1 MQNEI
6 ESKIKKKICV
16 ITDINGIYGFGHFTR
31 MKFIANELNFF
42 YDFIFSSINNE
53 SELFS
58 KSNLNLNIETCKF
71 DEIKKINPYLIIVD
85 SREVDKKYIKR
96 FKKISPVIIVDSV
109 GEERNFADIVIEML
123 PNLDDSNFVNI
134 KPFSATILNSN
145 IKPRYDNEA
154 PILVYLGFNNDLK
167 NKAFEIISKIENKKF
182 VFVESQNESENI
194 ISKKFSPYIF
204 ENPYSAVITYFGL
217 TAFECLEAKIPVI
230 LLSPTKYHN
239 DLGEKCGDIFFNLGF
254 FEDINIEE
262 AFNKIKK
269 FLFDFDLQNE
279 YKEKSKNIDT
289 EKSIERIKIII
300 DNIEDFKNIECVFCK
315 SKNIEIKNRNAE
327 SNLYKCKKC
336 NSLFRKYFLP
346 VSTDYS
352 SKYFIEDYKNQYGKT
367 YEEDEENLKA
377 LAKNRLEI
385 IKSVKPAGKILDLG
399 SAMGFFL
406 KEASSNGYET
416 EGIEISEY
424 AANYCV
430 KNLNLNVHNISLLDF
445 EYKEKE
451 YDIITAWYV
460 LEHIYDFDKLL
471 KNILFSI
478 KDGGIFAFAMP
489 NGNGISG
496 KFNKNYFKI
505 VPSDHAFETNPKAL
519 DKFFERY
526 SLKRAHLKNKSVYY
540 DRFCDIFNLKFLEEN
555 KASKK
560 LYDFFAKKYNLG
572 DTFECVYKKNNK

>member
-1 MQNEI
+1 MQN
-6 ESKIKKKICV
+6 KINKKICI

-31 MKFIANELNFF
+31 MKFIANKLQDF

-53 SELFS
+53 SEMFFQS
-58 KSNLNLNIETCKF
+58 NLNIETCKF
-71 DEIKKINPYLIIVD
+71 DEIKKIHPYLIIVD

-96 FKKISPVIIVDSV
+96 LKRISPIIIVDSV

-123 PNLDDSNFVNI
+123 PNLDDSDLVNI
-134 KPFSATILNSN
+134 KPFSTTVLNSN
-145 IKPRYDNEA
+145 IKPKYDSEA

-182 VFVESQNESENI
+182 VFIEAQNESENM
-194 ISKKFSPYIF
+194 ISKKFSPNIF

-217 TAFECLEAKIPVI
+217 TAFECIEARIPVL

-239 DLGEKCGDIFFNLGF
+239 NLGEKCRDIFFNLGF

-262 AFNKIKK
+262 TFNKINN
-269 FLFDFDLQNE
+269 FLFDFNLQNE
-279 YKEKSKNIDT
+279 YKENSKNIDT
-289 EKSIERIKIII
+289 KKSTERIKIII
-300 DNIEDFKNIECVFCK
+300 DNIEDFQSIECDFCK
-315 SKNIEIKNRNAE
+315 SKNIEIKNRNSE

-367 YEEDEENLKA
+367 YEEDEENLKR
-377 LAKNRLEI
+377 LAKSRLET
-385 IKSVKPAGKILDLG
+385 IKNIKPTGKILDLG

-406 KEASSNGYET
+406 KEASLNGYET

-430 KNLNLNVHNISLLDF
+430 KNLNLNVYNVSLLDF
-445 EYKEKE
+445 EYKENE

-460 LEHIYDFDKLL
+460 LEHICDFEKLL
-471 KNILFSI
+471 KNILFSL
-478 KDGGIFAFAMP
+478 KDDGIFAFAMP

-496 KFNKNYFKI
+496 RFNKNYFKI
-505 VPSDHAFETNPKAL
+505 VPPDHAFETNPKAL
-519 DKFFERY
+519 DKFLKQY
-526 SLKRAHLKNKSVYY
+526 SLKKMYLKNQSVYY
-540 DRFCDIFNLKFLEEN
+540 NRFCDIFNLQFLKEN
-555 KASKK
+555 KGLKNMYN
-560 LYDFFAKKYNLG
+560 LFAKKYNLG
-572 DTFECVYKKNNK
+572 DTFECVYKKF

>member
-16 ITDINGIYGFGHFTR
+16 ITDINGIYGLGHFTR

-58 KSNLNLNIETCKF
+58 KSNLNLNIETCKLS
-71 DEIKKINPYLIIVD
+71 EIKKINPYLIIVD

-96 FKKISPVIIVDSV
+96 LKKISPVIIVDSV

-123 PNLDDSNFVNI
+123 PNLDNSDLVNI

-145 IKPRYDNEA
+145 IKPKYDSEA

-167 NKAFEIISKIENKKF
+167 NKAFEIISKIENEKF
-182 VFVESQNESENI
+182 VFIESQNESENI
-194 ISKKFSPYIF
+194 ISKKFSPDIF

-217 TAFECLEAKIPVI
+217 TAFECIEAKIPVI

-262 AFNKIKK
+262 AFNKIKN
-269 FLFDFDLQNE
+269 FLFDLDLQNE

-430 KNLNLNVHNISLLDF
+430 NNLNLNVHNISLLDF

-471 KNILFSI
+471 KNILFSL

-496 KFNKNYFKI
+496 RHNKNYFKI

-519 DKFFERY
+519 DNFLKNY

-540 DRFCDIFNLKFLEEN
+540 DRFCDIFNLKFLKEN
-555 KASKK
+555 KTSKK
-560 LYDFFAKKYNLG
+560 LYNLFAEKYNLG
-572 DTFECVYKKNNK
+572 DTFECVYKKIR

>member
-31 MKFIANELNFF
+31 MKFIANKLNFF

-53 SELFS
+53 SELFF
-58 KSNLNLNIETCKF
+58 KSNLNLNVETCKF

-96 FKKISPVIIVDSV
+96 LKKISPVIIVDSV

-123 PNLDDSNFVNI
+123 PNLDDSDFVNI
-134 KPFSATILNSN
+134 KPFSATVLNSN

-182 VFVESQNESENI
+182 VFIESQNENENI
-194 ISKKFSPYIF
+194 ISKKFSPDIF

-217 TAFECLEAKIPVI
+217 TAFECIEAKIPVI

-262 AFNKIKK
+262 AFNKIKN
-269 FLFDFDLQNE
+269 FLFDLDLQNE

-315 SKNIEIKNRNAE
+315 SKNVEIKNRNAE

-430 KNLNLNVHNISLLDF
+430 NNLNLNVHNISLLDF

-471 KNILFSI
+471 KNILFSL

-496 KFNKNYFKI
+496 RHNKNYFKI

-526 SLKRAHLKNKSVYY
+526 SLKRMHLKNKSVYY

-555 KASKK
+555 KTSKN
-560 LYDFFAKKYNLG
+560 LYNLFAEKYNLG
-572 DTFECVYKKNNK
+572 DTFECIYKKIE

>member
-6 ESKIKKKICV
+6 ENKTKKKICV
-16 ITDINGIYGFGHFTR
+16 ITDINGIYGLGHFTR
-31 MKFIANELNFF
+31 MKFIANKLNFF

-85 SREVDKKYIKR
+85 SREVGKKYIKR
-96 FKKISPVIIVDSV
+96 LKKISPVIIVDSV

-123 PNLDDSNFVNI
+123 PNLDDSDFVNI
-134 KPFSATILNSN
+134 KPFSSTILNSN

-182 VFVESQNESENI
+182 VFIESQNESENI
-194 ISKKFSPYIF
+194 ISKKFSPDIF

-217 TAFECLEAKIPVI
+217 TAFECIEAKIPVI

-262 AFNKIKK
+262 AFNKIKN
-269 FLFDFDLQNE
+269 FLFDLDLQNE

-471 KNILFSI
+471 KNILFSL

-519 DKFFERY
+519 DKFLKSY
-526 SLKRAHLKNKSVYY
+526 SLKRMHLKNKSVYY
-540 DRFCDIFNLKFLEEN
+540 DRFCDIFNLKFLKEN
-555 KASKK
+555 KTSKN
-560 LYDFFAKKYNLG
+560 LYNSFAEKYNLG
-572 DTFECVYKKNNK
+572 DTFECIYKKIE

>member
-6 ESKIKKKICV
+6 KKICI

-31 MKFIANELNFF
+31 MKFIANKLQNF
-42 YDFIFSSINNE
+42 YNFIFSSINDE
-53 SELFS
+53 SELYS
-58 KSNLNLNIETCKF
+58 QLKEKKNIETCKF
-71 DEIKKINPYLIIVD
+71 NEIKNISPYLIIVD
-85 SREVDKKYIKR
+85 CREVNKKYIKQL
-96 FKKISPVIIVDSV
+96 KKISPVIIVDSV
-109 GEERNFADIVIEML
+109 GEERKFADIVIEML
-123 PNLDDSNFVNI
+123 PNLDDSDLVNI
-134 KPFSATILNSN
+134 KPFSLTILNSN
-145 IKPRYDNEA
+145 IKPKYDSEA

-167 NKAFEIISKIENKKF
+167 NKAFQIISKIKNKKF
-182 VFVESQNESENI
+182 IFIESEIESENI
-194 ISKKFSPYIF
+194 ISKKFSPDIF

-217 TAFECLEAKIPVI
+217 TAFECIESKIPVI

-239 DLGEKCGDIFFNLGF
+239 DLGIKCENIFFNLGF

-262 AFNKIKK
+262 AFYKINE
-269 FLFDFDLQNE
+269 FLFNFDLQNE
-279 YKEKSKNIDT
+279 YREKSKNIES
-289 EKSIERIKIII
+289 EKSIDRIKTII
-300 DNIEDFKNIECVFCK
+300 DNIQYFKNIKCPFCE

-336 NSLFRKYFLP
+336 SSLFRKYFIP
-346 VSTDYS
+346 ISTDYS

-377 LAKNRLEI
+377 LAKKRLKI
-385 IKSVKPAGKILDLG
+385 INDIKPSGKILDLG

-406 KEASSNGYET
+406 KEASLNGYET

-430 KNLNLNVHNISLLDF
+430 NNLNLNVHNISLLDF

-460 LEHIYDFDKLL
+460 LEHINDFDKLL
-471 KNILFSI
+471 KKILFSL
-478 KDGGIFAFAMP
+478 KEDGILALAMP

-496 KFNKNYFKI
+496 RYNKNYFKI
-505 VPSDHAFETNPKAL
+505 VPLDHAFEINPKAL
-519 DKFFERY
+519 NSVLKKY
-526 SLKRAHLKNKSVYY
+526 SLKRMHFENQSVYY
-540 DRFCDIFNLKFLEEN
+540 NRFCDIFNLKLLKEN
-555 KASKK
+555 KTSKK

-572 DTFECVYKKNNK
+572 DTFECVYKRY

>member
-1 MQNEI
+1 MQN
-6 ESKIKKKICV
+6 KINKKICI

-31 MKFIANELNFF
+31 MKFIANKLQDF

-53 SELFS
+53 SEMFFQS
-58 KSNLNLNIETCKF
+58 NLNIETCKF
-71 DEIKKINPYLIIVD
+71 DEIKKIHPYLIIVD

-96 FKKISPVIIVDSV
+96 LKRISPIIIVDSV

-123 PNLDDSNFVNI
+123 PNLDDSDLVNI
-134 KPFSATILNSN
+134 KPFSTTVLNSN
-145 IKPRYDNEA
+145 IKPKYDSEA

-182 VFVESQNESENI
+182 VFIEAQNESENM
-194 ISKKFSPYIF
+194 ISKKFSPNIF

-217 TAFECLEAKIPVI
+217 TAFECIEAKIPVI

-239 DLGEKCGDIFFNLGF
+239 DLGEKCKDIFFNLGF
-254 FEDINIEE
+254 FEEVDIEE
-262 AFNKIKK
+262 AFNKINN
-269 FLFDFDLQNE
+269 FLFDFNLQNE
-279 YKEKSKNIDT
+279 YKENSKNIDT
-289 EKSIERIKIII
+289 KKSTERIKIII
-300 DNIEDFKNIECVFCK
+300 DNIEDFQSIECDFCK

-327 SNLYKCKKC
+327 SNLYKCRKC

-377 LAKNRLEI
+377 LAKNRLDI
-385 IKSVKPAGKILDLG
+385 IKNIKPEGKILDLG

-406 KEASSNGYET
+406 KEASLNGYET

-430 KNLNLNVHNISLLDF
+430 SNLNLNVHNISLLDF
-445 EYKEKE
+445 EYKKKE

-460 LEHIYDFDKLL
+460 LEHIYNFDKLL
-471 KNILFSI
+471 EKILFSL
-478 KDGGIFAFAMP
+478 KEDGIFALSMP

-496 KFNKNYFKI
+496 RYNKNYFKI
-505 VPSDHAFETNPKAL
+505 VPTDHAFETNYKAL
-519 DKFFERY
+519 DNFLKKY
-526 SLKRAHLKNKSVYY
+526 SLKRIHLENKSIYY
-540 DRFCDIFNLKFLEEN
+540 NRFCDIFNLGFLKEN
-555 KASKK
+555 KGLKN
-560 LYDFFAKKYNLG
+560 LYNLFAKKYNLG
-572 DTFECVYKKNNK
+572 DTFECVYRKIK

>member
-1 MQNEI
+1 MQN
-6 ESKIKKKICV
+6 KINKKICI

-31 MKFIANELNFF
+31 MKFIANKLQDF

-53 SELFS
+53 SEMFFQS
-58 KSNLNLNIETCKF
+58 NLNIETCKF
-71 DEIKKINPYLIIVD
+71 DEIKKIHPYLIIVD
-85 SREVDKKYIKR
+85 SREIDKKYIKR
-96 FKKISPVIIVDSV
+96 LKRISPIIIVDSV

-123 PNLDDSNFVNI
+123 PNLDDSDLVNI
-134 KPFSATILNSN
+134 KPFSTTVLNSN
-145 IKPRYDNEA
+145 IKPKYDSEA

-182 VFVESQNESENI
+182 VFIEAQNESENM
-194 ISKKFSPYIF
+194 ISKKFSPNIF

-217 TAFECLEAKIPVI
+217 TAFECIEAGIPVL

-239 DLGEKCGDIFFNLGF
+239 NLGEKCRDIFFNLGF

-262 AFNKIKK
+262 TFNKINN
-269 FLFDFDLQNE
+269 FLFDFNLQNE
-279 YKEKSKNIDT
+279 YKENSKNIDT
-289 EKSIERIKIII
+289 KKSTERIKIII
-300 DNIEDFKNIECVFCK
+300 DNIEDFQSIECDFCK
-315 SKNIEIKNRNAE
+315 SKNIEIKNRNSE

-377 LAKNRLEI
+377 LAKSRLET
-385 IKSVKPAGKILDLG
+385 IKNIKPTGKILDLG

-406 KEASSNGYET
+406 KEASLNGYET
-416 EGIEISEY
+416 EGIEISQY

-430 KNLNLNVHNISLLDF
+430 KNLNLNVYNVSLLDF
-445 EYKEKE
+445 EYKENE

-460 LEHIYDFDKLL
+460 LEHICDFEKLL
-471 KNILFSI
+471 KNILFSL
-478 KDGGIFAFAMP
+478 KDDGIFAFAMP

-496 KFNKNYFKI
+496 RFNKNYFKI
-505 VPSDHAFETNPKAL
+505 VPPDHAFETNPKAL
-519 DKFFERY
+519 DKFLKKY
-526 SLKRAHLKNKSVYY
+526 SLKKMYLKNQSVYY
-540 DRFCDIFNLKFLEEN
+540 NRFCDIFNLQFLKEN
-555 KASKK
+555 KGLKNMYN
-560 LYDFFAKKYNLG
+560 LFAKKYNLG
-572 DTFECVYKKNNK
+572 DTFECVYKKF

>member
-6 ESKIKKKICV
+6 QIKTKKKICV

-31 MKFIANELNFF
+31 MKFIANKLKNF
-42 YDFIFSSINNE
+42 YDFIFSSINDK
-53 SELFS
+53 SDIYS
-58 KSNLNLNIETCKF
+58 KSNIETCKF
-71 DEIKKINPYLIIVD
+71 NEIKNIRPYLIIID
-85 SREVDKKYIKR
+85 CREIDKKYIKYL
-96 FKKISPVIIVDSV
+96 KKLSPVIIVDSV

-123 PNLDDSNFVNI
+123 PNLDNSYLVNI

-145 IKPRYDNEA
+145 IKPRYDSEA

-167 NKAFEIISKIENKKF
+167 NKAFQIISKIENKKF
-182 VFVESQNESENI
+182 VFIESQNENGNI
-194 ISKKFSPYIF
+194 ISKKFSTDIF

-217 TAFECLEAKIPVI
+217 TAFECIEAKIPVI

-262 AFNKIKK
+262 AFNKINN
-269 FLFDFDLQNE
+269 FLSDFDLQSE
-279 YKEKSKNIDT
+279 YKEKAKNIDT
-289 EKSIERIKIII
+289 EKSIEKIKIII
-300 DNIEDFKNIECVFCK
+300 DNIADFKNIKCPFCK
-315 SKNIEIKNRNAE
+315 SKNIKLKNRNSE

-367 YEEDEENLKA
+367 YEEDEENLKR

-385 IKSVKPAGKILDLG
+385 IKNIKPAGKILDLG

-406 KEASSNGYET
+406 KEASLNGYET

-460 LEHIYDFDKLL
+460 LEHICDFDKLL
-471 KNILFSI
+471 KNILFSL
-478 KDGGIFAFAMP
+478 KEGGIISLAMP

-519 DKFFERY
+519 DNFLKKY
-526 SLKRAHLKNKSVYY
+526 SLKRMYLKNKSVYY
-540 DRFCDIFNLKFLEEN
+540 NRFCDIFNLKFLKEN
-555 KASKK
+555 KTSKN
-560 LYDFFAKKYNLG
+560 LYNSFAEKYNLG
-572 DTFECVYKKNNK
+572 DTFECIYRKIK

>member
-1 MQNEI
+1 MQN
-6 ESKIKKKICV
+6 KINKKICI

-31 MKFIANELNFF
+31 MKFIANKLQDF

-53 SELFS
+53 SEMFFQS
-58 KSNLNLNIETCKF
+58 NLNIETCKF
-71 DEIKKINPYLIIVD
+71 DEIKKIHPYLIIVD

-96 FKKISPVIIVDSV
+96 LKRISPIIIVDSV

-123 PNLDDSNFVNI
+123 PNLDDSDLVNI
-134 KPFSATILNSN
+134 KPFYTTVLNSN
-145 IKPRYDNEA
+145 IKPKYDSEA

-182 VFVESQNESENI
+182 VFIEAQNESENM
-194 ISKKFSPYIF
+194 ISKKFSPNIF

-217 TAFECLEAKIPVI
+217 TAFECIEAGIPVL

-239 DLGEKCGDIFFNLGF
+239 NLGKKCRDIFFNLGF

-262 AFNKIKK
+262 AFNKINN
-269 FLFDFDLQNE
+269 FLFDFNLQNE
-279 YKEKSKNIDT
+279 YKENSKNIDT
-289 EKSIERIKIII
+289 KKSTERIKIII
-300 DNIEDFKNIECVFCK
+300 DNIEDFQSIECDFCK
-315 SKNIEIKNRNAE
+315 SKNIEIKNRNSE

-367 YEEDEENLKA
+367 YEEDEENLKR
-377 LAKNRLEI
+377 LAKNRLDI
-385 IKSVKPAGKILDLG
+385 IKNIKPEGKILDLG

-406 KEASSNGYET
+406 KEASLNGYET

-430 KNLNLNVHNISLLDF
+430 SNLNLNVHNISLLDF
-445 EYKEKE
+445 EYKKKE

-460 LEHIYDFDKLL
+460 LEHICDFEKLL
-471 KNILFSI
+471 KNILFSL
-478 KDGGIFAFAMP
+478 KDDGIFAFAMP

-505 VPSDHAFETNPKAL
+505 VPPDHAFETNPKAL
-519 DKFFERY
+519 DKFLKKY
-526 SLKRAHLKNKSVYY
+526 SLKKMYLKNQSVYY
-540 DRFCDIFNLKFLEEN
+540 NRFCDIFNLQFLKEN
-555 KASKK
+555 KGLKNMYN
-560 LYDFFAKKYNLG
+560 LFAKKYNLG
-572 DTFECVYKKNNK
+572 DTFECVYKKF

>member
-1 MQNEI
+1 MQN
-6 ESKIKKKICV
+6 KINKKICI

-31 MKFIANELNFF
+31 MKFIANKLQDF

-53 SELFS
+53 SEMFFQS
-58 KSNLNLNIETCKF
+58 NLNIETCKF
-71 DEIKKINPYLIIVD
+71 DEIKKIHPYLIIVD

-96 FKKISPVIIVDSV
+96 LKRISPIIIVDSV

-123 PNLDDSNFVNI
+123 PNLDDSDLVNI
-134 KPFSATILNSN
+134 KPFYTTVLNSN
-145 IKPRYDNEA
+145 IKPKYDSEA

-182 VFVESQNESENI
+182 VFIEAQNESENM
-194 ISKKFSPYIF
+194 ISKKFSPNIF

-217 TAFECLEAKIPVI
+217 TAFECIEAGIPVL

-239 DLGEKCGDIFFNLGF
+239 NLGKKCRDIFFNLGF

-262 AFNKIKK
+262 AFNKINN
-269 FLFDFDLQNE
+269 FLFDFNLQNE
-279 YKEKSKNIDT
+279 YKENSKNIDT
-289 EKSIERIKIII
+289 KKSTERIKIII
-300 DNIEDFKNIECVFCK
+300 DNIEDFQSIECDFCK
-315 SKNIEIKNRNAE
+315 SKNIEIKNRNSE

-367 YEEDEENLKA
+367 YEEDEENLKR
-377 LAKNRLEI
+377 LAKNRLDI
-385 IKSVKPAGKILDLG
+385 IKNIKPTGKILDLG

-406 KEASSNGYET
+406 KEASLNGYET

-430 KNLNLNVHNISLLDF
+430 SNLNLNVHNISLLDF
-445 EYKEKE
+445 EYKKKE

-460 LEHIYDFDKLL
+460 LEHICDFEKLL
-471 KNILFSI
+471 KNILFSL
-478 KDGGIFAFAMP
+478 KDDGIFAFAMP

-505 VPSDHAFETNPKAL
+505 VPPDHAFETNPKAL
-519 DKFFERY
+519 DKFLKKY
-526 SLKRAHLKNKSVYY
+526 SLKKMYLKNQSVYY
-540 DRFCDIFNLKFLEEN
+540 NRFCDIFNLQFLKEN
-555 KASKK
+555 KGLKNMYN
-560 LYDFFAKKYNLG
+560 LFAKKYNLG
-572 DTFECVYKKNNK
+572 DTFECVYKKF

>member
-6 ESKIKKKICV
+6 KKICI

-31 MKFIANELNFF
+31 MKFIANKLKDF

-53 SELFS
+53 SEMFFQ
-58 KSNLNLNIETCKF
+58 SNLNVETCKF
-71 DEIKKINPYLIIVD
+71 DEIKKIHPYLIIVD

-96 FKKISPVIIVDSV
+96 LKRISPIIIVDSV
-109 GEERNFADIVIEML
+109 GEERNFADIIIEML
-123 PNLDDSNFVNI
+123 PNLENGNLVNI
-134 KPFSATILNSN
+134 KPFFTTILNSN
-145 IKPRYDNEA
+145 IKPKYESDA
-154 PILVYLGFNNDLK
+154 PILVYLGFNNRLK

-182 VFVESQNESENI
+182 VFVESENENENI
-194 ISKKFSPYIF
+194 ISKNFSPDIF
-204 ENPYSAVITYFGL
+204 ENSYSAVITYFGL
-217 TAFECLEAKIPVI
+217 TAFECIEAKIPVI

-239 DLGEKCGDIFFNLGF
+239 DLGEKCKDIFLNLGF
-254 FEDINIEE
+254 FEEVDIEE
-262 AFNKIKK
+262 AFNKINN
-269 FLFDFDLQNE
+269 FLFNFNLQNK
-279 YKEKSKNIDT
+279 YKENSKNIDT

-300 DNIEDFKNIECVFCK
+300 DNIADFKNIKCPFCK
-315 SKNIEIKNRNAE
+315 SKNIKLKNRNAE

-336 NSLFRKYFLP
+336 NSLFRKFFFP
-346 VSTDYS
+346 ISTDYS

-367 YEEDEENLKA
+367 YEEDEENLKR
-377 LAKNRLEI
+377 LAKNRLDI
-385 IKSVKPAGKILDLG
+385 IKNIKPEGKILDLG
-399 SAMGFFL
+399 SAIGFFL
-406 KEASSNGYET
+406 KEASLNGYET

-460 LEHIYDFDKLL
+460 LEHICDFDKLL
-471 KNILFSI
+471 EKILFSL
-478 KDGGIFAFAMP
+478 KEDGIFALAMP

-519 DKFFERY
+519 DNFLKKY
-526 SLKRAHLKNKSVYY
+526 SLKRMYLKNKSVYY
-540 DRFCDIFNLKFLEEN
+540 NRFCDIFNLGFLKEN
-555 KASKK
+555 KGLKN
-560 LYDFFAKKYNLG
+560 LYDLFAKKYNLG
-572 DTFECVYKKNNK
+572 DTFECIYRKIK

>member
-1 MQNEI
+1 MQN
-6 ESKIKKKICV
+6 KINKKICI

-31 MKFIANELNFF
+31 MKFIANKLQDF

-53 SELFS
+53 SEMFFQS
-58 KSNLNLNIETCKF
+58 NLNIETCKF
-71 DEIKKINPYLIIVD
+71 DEIKKIHPYLIIVD
-85 SREVDKKYIKR
+85 SREIDKKYIKR
-96 FKKISPVIIVDSV
+96 LKRISPIIIVDSV

-123 PNLDDSNFVNI
+123 PNLDDSDLVNI
-134 KPFSATILNSN
+134 KPFSTTVLNSN
-145 IKPRYDNEA
+145 IKPKYDSEA

-182 VFVESQNESENI
+182 VFIEAQNESENM
-194 ISKKFSPYIF
+194 ISKKFSPNIF

-217 TAFECLEAKIPVI
+217 TAFECIEAGIPVL

-239 DLGEKCGDIFFNLGF
+239 NLGEKCRDIFFNLGF

-262 AFNKIKK
+262 AFNKINN
-269 FLFDFDLQNE
+269 FLFDFNLQNE
-279 YKEKSKNIDT
+279 YKENSKNIDT
-289 EKSIERIKIII
+289 KKSTEKIKIII
-300 DNIEDFKNIECVFCK
+300 DNIEDFQSIECDFCK
-315 SKNIEIKNRNAE
+315 SKNIEIKNRNSE

-377 LAKNRLEI
+377 LAKSRLET
-385 IKSVKPAGKILDLG
+385 IKNIKPTGKILDLG

-406 KEASSNGYET
+406 KEASLNGYET
-416 EGIEISEY
+416 EGIEISQY

-430 KNLNLNVHNISLLDF
+430 KNLNLNVYNVSLLDF
-445 EYKEKE
+445 EYKENE

-460 LEHIYDFDKLL
+460 LEHICDFEKLL
-471 KNILFSI
+471 KNILFSL
-478 KDGGIFAFAMP
+478 KDDGIFAFAMP

-496 KFNKNYFKI
+496 RFNKNYFKI
-505 VPSDHAFETNPKAL
+505 VPPDHAFETNPKAL
-519 DKFFERY
+519 DKFLKKY
-526 SLKRAHLKNKSVYY
+526 SLKKMYLKNQSVYY
-540 DRFCDIFNLKFLEEN
+540 NRFCDIFNLQFLKEN
-555 KASKK
+555 KGLKNMYN
-560 LYDFFAKKYNLG
+560 LFAKKYNLG
-572 DTFECVYKKNNK
+572 DTFECVYKKF

>member
-1 MQNEI
+1 MQN
-6 ESKIKKKICV
+6 KINKKICI

-31 MKFIANELNFF
+31 MKFIANKLQDF

-53 SELFS
+53 SEMFFQS
-58 KSNLNLNIETCKF
+58 NLNIETCKF
-71 DEIKKINPYLIIVD
+71 DEIKKIHPYLIIVD

-96 FKKISPVIIVDSV
+96 LKRISPIIIVDSV

-123 PNLDDSNFVNI
+123 PNLDDSDLVNI
-134 KPFSATILNSN
+134 KPFSTTVLNSN
-145 IKPRYDNEA
+145 IKPKYDSEA

-182 VFVESQNESENI
+182 VFIEAQNESKNM
-194 ISKKFSPYIF
+194 ISKKFSPNIF

-217 TAFECLEAKIPVI
+217 TAFECIEAGIPVL

-239 DLGEKCGDIFFNLGF
+239 NLGEKCRDIFFNLGF

-262 AFNKIKK
+262 AFNKINN
-269 FLFDFDLQNE
+269 FLFDFNLQNK
-279 YKEKSKNIDT
+279 YKENSKNIDT

-300 DNIEDFKNIECVFCK
+300 DNIADFKNIKCPFCK
-315 SKNIEIKNRNAE
+315 SKNIKLKNRNTE
-327 SNLYKCKKC
+327 SNLYKCRKC
-336 NSLFRKYFLP
+336 NSLFRKFFFP
-346 VSTDYS
+346 ISTDYS

-377 LAKNRLEI
+377 LAKSRLET
-385 IKSVKPAGKILDLG
+385 IKNIKPTGKILDLG

-406 KEASSNGYET
+406 KEASLNGYET

-430 KNLNLNVHNISLLDF
+430 KNLNLNVYNVSLLDF
-445 EYKEKE
+445 EYKENE

-460 LEHIYDFDKLL
+460 LEHICDFEKLL
-471 KNILFSI
+471 KNILFSL
-478 KDGGIFAFAMP
+478 KDDGIFAFAMP

-496 KFNKNYFKI
+496 RFNKNYFKI
-505 VPSDHAFETNPKAL
+505 VPTDHAFETNPKAL
-519 DKFFERY
+519 DKFLKKY
-526 SLKRAHLKNKSVYY
+526 SLKKMYLKNQSVYY
-540 DRFCDIFNLKFLEEN
+540 NRFCDIFNLQFLKEN
-555 KASKK
+555 KELKNMYN
-560 LYDFFAKKYNLG
+560 LFAKKYNLG
-572 DTFECVYKKNNK
+572 DTFECVYKKF

>member
-6 ESKIKKKICV
+6 KKICI

-31 MKFIANELNFF
+31 MKFIANKLQNF
-42 YDFIFSSINNE
+42 YNFIFSSINDE
-53 SELFS
+53 SELYS
-58 KSNLNLNIETCKF
+58 QLKEKKNIETCKF
-71 DEIKKINPYLIIVD
+71 NEIKNISPYLIIVD
-85 SREVDKKYIKR
+85 CREVNKKYIKQL
-96 FKKISPVIIVDSV
+96 KKISPVIIVDSV
-109 GEERNFADIVIEML
+109 GEERKFADIVIEML
-123 PNLDDSNFVNI
+123 PNLDDSDLVNI
-134 KPFSATILNSN
+134 KPFSLTILNSN
-145 IKPRYDNEA
+145 IKPKYDSEA

-167 NKAFEIISKIENKKF
+167 NKAFQIISKIKNKKF
-182 VFVESQNESENI
+182 IFIESEIESENI
-194 ISKKFSPYIF
+194 ISKKFSPDIF

-217 TAFECLEAKIPVI
+217 TAFECIESKIPVI

-239 DLGEKCGDIFFNLGF
+239 DLGIKCENIFFNLGF

-262 AFNKIKK
+262 AFYKINE
-269 FLFDFDLQNE
+269 FLFNFDLQNE
-279 YKEKSKNIDT
+279 YREKSKNIES
-289 EKSIERIKIII
+289 EKSIDRIKTII
-300 DNIEDFKNIECVFCK
+300 DNIQYFKNIKCPFCE

-336 NSLFRKYFLP
+336 NSLFRKYFIP
-346 VSTDYS
+346 ISTDYS

-377 LAKNRLEI
+377 LAKKRLKI
-385 IKSVKPAGKILDLG
+385 INDIKPSGKILDLG

-406 KEASSNGYET
+406 KEASLNGYET

-430 KNLNLNVHNISLLDF
+430 NNLNLNVHNISLLDF

-460 LEHIYDFDKLL
+460 LEHINDFDKLL
-471 KNILFSI
+471 KKILFSL
-478 KDGGIFAFAMP
+478 KEDGILALAMP

-496 KFNKNYFKI
+496 RYNKNYFKI
-505 VPSDHAFETNPKAL
+505 VPLDHAFEINPKAL
-519 DKFFERY
+519 NSVLKKY
-526 SLKRAHLKNKSVYY
+526 SLKRMHFENQSVYY
-540 DRFCDIFNLKFLEEN
+540 NRFCDIFNLKLLKEN
-555 KASKK
+555 KTSKK

-572 DTFECVYKKNNK
+572 DTFECVYKRY

>member
-1 MQNEI
+1 MQN
-6 ESKIKKKICV
+6 KINKKICI

-31 MKFIANELNFF
+31 MKFIANKLQDF

-53 SELFS
+53 SEMFFQS
-58 KSNLNLNIETCKF
+58 NLNIETCKF
-71 DEIKKINPYLIIVD
+71 DEIKKIHPYLIIVD
-85 SREVDKKYIKR
+85 SREIDKKYIKR
-96 FKKISPVIIVDSV
+96 LKRISPIIIVDSV

-123 PNLDDSNFVNI
+123 PNLDDSDLVNI
-134 KPFSATILNSN
+134 KPFSTTVLNSN
-145 IKPRYDNEA
+145 IKPKYDSEA

-182 VFVESQNESENI
+182 VFIEAQNESENM
-194 ISKKFSPYIF
+194 ISKKFSPNIF

-217 TAFECLEAKIPVI
+217 TAFECIEAGIPVL

-239 DLGEKCGDIFFNLGF
+239 NLGEKCRDIFFNLGF

-262 AFNKIKK
+262 TFNKINN
-269 FLFDFDLQNE
+269 FLFDFNLQNE
-279 YKEKSKNIDT
+279 YKENSKNIDT
-289 EKSIERIKIII
+289 KKSTERIKIII
-300 DNIEDFKNIECVFCK
+300 DNIEDFQSIECDFCK
-315 SKNIEIKNRNAE
+315 SKNIEIKNRNSE

-377 LAKNRLEI
+377 LAKSRLET
-385 IKSVKPAGKILDLG
+385 IKNIKPTGKILDLG

-406 KEASSNGYET
+406 KEASLNGYET
-416 EGIEISEY
+416 EGIEISQY

-430 KNLNLNVHNISLLDF
+430 KNLNLNVYNVSLLDF
-445 EYKEKE
+445 EYKENE

-460 LEHIYDFDKLL
+460 LEHICDFEKLL
-471 KNILFSI
+471 KNILFSL
-478 KDGGIFAFAMP
+478 KDDGIFAFAMP

-496 KFNKNYFKI
+496 RFNKNYFKI
-505 VPSDHAFETNPKAL
+505 VPPDHAFETNPKAL
-519 DKFFERY
+519 DKFFKKY
-526 SLKRAHLKNKSVYY
+526 SLKKMYLKNQSVYY
-540 DRFCDIFNLKFLEEN
+540 NRFCDIFNLQFLKEN
-555 KASKK
+555 KGLKNMYN
-560 LYDFFAKKYNLG
+560 LFAKKYNLG
-572 DTFECVYKKNNK
+572 DTFECVYKKF

>member
-1 MQNEI
+1 MQN
-6 ESKIKKKICV
+6 KINKKICI

-31 MKFIANELNFF
+31 MKFIANKLQDF

-53 SELFS
+53 SEMFFQS
-58 KSNLNLNIETCKF
+58 NLNIETCKF
-71 DEIKKINPYLIIVD
+71 DEIKKIHPYLIIVD

-96 FKKISPVIIVDSV
+96 LKRISPIIIVDSV

-123 PNLDDSNFVNI
+123 PNLDDSDLVNI
-134 KPFSATILNSN
+134 KPFSTTVLNSN
-145 IKPRYDNEA
+145 IKPKYDSEA

-182 VFVESQNESENI
+182 VFIEAQNESENM
-194 ISKKFSPYIF
+194 ISKKFSPNIF

-217 TAFECLEAKIPVI
+217 TAFECIEAGIPVL

-239 DLGEKCGDIFFNLGF
+239 NLGEKCRDIFFNLGF

-262 AFNKIKK
+262 AFNKINN
-269 FLFDFDLQNE
+269 FLFDFNLQNE
-279 YKEKSKNIDT
+279 YKENSKNIDT
-289 EKSIERIKIII
+289 KKSTERIKIII
-300 DNIEDFKNIECVFCK
+300 DNIEDFQSIECDFCK
-315 SKNIEIKNRNAE
+315 SKNIEIKNRNSE

-377 LAKNRLEI
+377 LAKSRLDI
-385 IKSVKPAGKILDLG
+385 IKNIKPEGKILDLG

-406 KEASSNGYET
+406 KEASLNGYET

-460 LEHIYDFDKLL
+460 LEHICDFDKLL
-471 KNILFSI
+471 EKILFSL
-478 KDGGIFAFAMP
+478 KEDGIFALAMP

-519 DKFFERY
+519 DNFLKKY
-526 SLKRAHLKNKSVYY
+526 SLKRMYLKNKSVYY
-540 DRFCDIFNLKFLEEN
+540 NRFCDIFNLGFLKEN
-555 KASKK
+555 KGLKN
-560 LYDFFAKKYNLG
+560 LYDLFAKKYNLG
-572 DTFECVYKKNNK
+572 DTFECIYRKIK

>member
-6 ESKIKKKICV
+6 KKICI

-31 MKFIANELNFF
+31 MNFIANKLKNF
-42 YDFIFSSINNE
+42 YDFIFSSINDK
-53 SELFS
+53 SEIY
-58 KSNLNLNIETCKF
+58 SNSNIETCKF
-71 DEIKKINPYLIIVD
+71 NEIKKINPYLIIVD
-85 SREVDKKYIKR
+85 SREVDKRYIKR
-96 FKKISPVIIVDSV
+96 LKKLSPVIIVDSV
-109 GEERNFADIVIEML
+109 GEERNFSDIIIEML
-123 PNLDDSNFVNI
+123 PNLENGDLVNI
-134 KPFSATILNSN
+134 KPFFTTILNSN
-145 IKPRYDNEA
+145 IKPKYESEA
-154 PILVYLGFNNDLK
+154 PILVYLGFNNRLK
-167 NKAFEIISKIENKKF
+167 NKAFQIISKIENKKF
-182 VFVESQNESENI
+182 VFIESQNEKGNI
-194 ISKKFSPYIF
+194 ISKNFSPDIF
-204 ENPYSAVITYFGL
+204 ENSYSAVITYFGL
-217 TAFECLEAKIPVI
+217 TAFECIEAKIPVI

-239 DLGEKCGDIFFNLGF
+239 DLGEKCKDIFFNLGF
-254 FEDINIEE
+254 FEEVDIENT
-262 AFNKIKK
+262 FNKINN
-269 FLFDFDLQNE
+269 FLFDFNLQNE
-279 YKEKSKNIDT
+279 YKENSKNIDT
-289 EKSIERIKIII
+289 KKSTERIKIII
-300 DNIEDFKNIECVFCK
+300 DNIEDFQSIECDFCK
-315 SKNIEIKNRNAE
+315 SKNIEIKNRNSE

-377 LAKNRLEI
+377 LAKSRLDI
-385 IKSVKPAGKILDLG
+385 IKNIKPEGKILDLG

-406 KEASSNGYET
+406 KEASLNGYET

-460 LEHIYDFDKLL
+460 LEHICDFDKLL
-471 KNILFSI
+471 EKILFSL
-478 KDGGIFAFAMP
+478 KEDGIFALAMP

-519 DKFFERY
+519 DNFLKKY
-526 SLKRAHLKNKSVYY
+526 SLKRMYLKNKSVYY
-540 DRFCDIFNLKFLEEN
+540 NRFCDIFNLGFLKEN
-555 KASKK
+555 KGLKN
-560 LYDFFAKKYNLG
+560 LYDLFAKKYNLG
-572 DTFECVYKKNNK
+572 DTFECIYRKIK

>member
-1 MQNEI
+1 MQN
-6 ESKIKKKICV
+6 KINKKICI

-31 MKFIANELNFF
+31 MKFIANKLQDF

-53 SELFS
+53 SEMFFQS
-58 KSNLNLNIETCKF
+58 NLNIETCKF
-71 DEIKKINPYLIIVD
+71 DEIKKIHPYLIIVD

-96 FKKISPVIIVDSV
+96 LKRISPIIIVDSV

-123 PNLDDSNFVNI
+123 PNLDDSDLVNI
-134 KPFSATILNSN
+134 KPFSTTVLNSN
-145 IKPRYDNEA
+145 IKPKYDSEA

-182 VFVESQNESENI
+182 VFIEAQNESENM
-194 ISKKFSPYIF
+194 ISKKFSPNIF

-217 TAFECLEAKIPVI
+217 TAFECIEAGIPVL

-239 DLGEKCGDIFFNLGF
+239 NLGEKCRDIFFNLGF
-254 FEDINIEE
+254 FEEVDIEE
-262 AFNKIKK
+262 AFNKINN
-269 FLFDFDLQNE
+269 FLFDFNLQNK
-279 YKEKSKNIDT
+279 YKENSKNIDT

-300 DNIEDFKNIECVFCK
+300 DNIEDFKNIKCPFCK
-315 SKNIEIKNRNAE
+315 SKNIKLKNRNAE

-336 NSLFRKYFLP
+336 NSLFRKFFFP
-346 VSTDYS
+346 ISTDYS

-377 LAKNRLEI
+377 LAKSRLET
-385 IKSVKPAGKILDLG
+385 IKNIKPTGKILDLG

-406 KEASSNGYET
+406 KEASLNGYET

-430 KNLNLNVHNISLLDF
+430 KNLNLNVYNVSLLDF
-445 EYKEKE
+445 EYKENE

-460 LEHIYDFDKLL
+460 LEHICDFEKLL
-471 KNILFSI
+471 KNILFSL
-478 KDGGIFAFAMP
+478 KDDGIFAFAMP

-496 KFNKNYFKI
+496 RFNKNYFKI
-505 VPSDHAFETNPKAL
+505 VPPDHAFETNPKAL
-519 DKFFERY
+519 DKFLKKY
-526 SLKRAHLKNKSVYY
+526 SLKKMYLKNQSVYY
-540 DRFCDIFNLKFLEEN
+540 NRFCDIFNLQFLKEN
-555 KASKK
+555 KGLKNMYN
-560 LYDFFAKKYNLG
+560 LFAKKYNLG
-572 DTFECVYKKNNK
+572 DTFECVYKKF

>member
-1 MQNEI
+1 MQN
-6 ESKIKKKICV
+6 KINKKICI

-31 MKFIANELNFF
+31 MKFIANKLQDF

-53 SELFS
+53 SEMFFQS
-58 KSNLNLNIETCKF
+58 NLNIETCKF
-71 DEIKKINPYLIIVD
+71 DEIKKIHPYLIIVD

-96 FKKISPVIIVDSV
+96 LKRISPIIIVDSV

-123 PNLDDSNFVNI
+123 PNLDDSDLVNI
-134 KPFSATILNSN
+134 KPFSTTVLNSN
-145 IKPRYDNEA
+145 IKPKYDSEA

-182 VFVESQNESENI
+182 VFIEAQNESENM
-194 ISKKFSPYIF
+194 ISKKFSPNIF

-217 TAFECLEAKIPVI
+217 TAFECIEAGIPVL

-239 DLGEKCGDIFFNLGF
+239 NLGEKCRDIFFNLGF

-262 AFNKIKK
+262 TFNKINN
-269 FLFDFDLQNE
+269 FLFDFNLQNK
-279 YKEKSKNIDT
+279 YKENSKNIDT
-289 EKSIERIKIII
+289 KKSTERIKIII
-300 DNIEDFKNIECVFCK
+300 DNIEDFQSIECDFCK
-315 SKNIEIKNRNAE
+315 SKNIEIKNRNSE

-377 LAKNRLEI
+377 LAKSRLET
-385 IKSVKPAGKILDLG
+385 IKNIKPTGKILDLG

-406 KEASSNGYET
+406 KEASLNGYET

-430 KNLNLNVHNISLLDF
+430 KNLNLNVYNVSLLDF
-445 EYKEKE
+445 EYKENE

-460 LEHIYDFDKLL
+460 LEHICDFEKLL
-471 KNILFSI
+471 KNILFSL
-478 KDGGIFAFAMP
+478 KDDGIFAFAMP

-496 KFNKNYFKI
+496 RFNKNYFKI
-505 VPSDHAFETNPKAL
+505 VPPDHAFETNPKAL
-519 DKFFERY
+519 DKFLKKY
-526 SLKRAHLKNKSVYY
+526 SLKKMYLKNQSVYY
-540 DRFCDIFNLKFLEEN
+540 NRFCDIFNLQFLKEN
-555 KASKK
+555 KGLKNMYN
-560 LYDFFAKKYNLG
+560 LFAKKYNLG
-572 DTFECVYKKNNK
+572 DTFECVYKKF